1 MLGLFRILSLSFF
14 VFVFVFVFVL
24 ELSVGVIGRDISAY
38 IHKHRVL
45 KPVYVPIFLR
55 TFLSLFLY
63 LSLYL
68 SLSLCLSSLFD
79 KRHRPLCDNISYEGS
94 DMILG

>member
-1 MLGLFRILSLSFF
+1 MLGLFRILSLSF
-14 VFVFVFVFVL
+14 FVFVFVFVL

-68 SLSLCLSSLFD
+68 YLSLSLYLSSLYD
-79 KRHRPLCDNISYEGS
+79 RGYSPLYGNISYEGFG
-94 DMILG
+94 MILG

>member
-1 MLGLFRILSLSFF
+1 MLGLFRILSLSF
-14 VFVFVFVFVL
+14 FVFVL

-79 KRHRPLCDNISYEGS
+79 KRHRPLCDIISYEGS
-94 DMILG
+94 GMILG